1 MPQSTQDNTQETRF
15 KPRQIIDGL
24 RRIKM
29 VVEYDGAAFH
39 GWQIQTDPPVP
50 TIEAAILEA
59 FEQITATKPE
69 DLVAAGR
76 TDRGVH
82 ATHMTCHLDTFAPIA
97 LNKIQTGLNR
107 FLPDT
112 IAVREVEEVDQ
123 NFHARYSCVGRK
135 YTYKILNRR
144 NRSPLYHARAE
155 HVPHALDLAEM
166 QRAAKVLEGEHDLS
180 SFRSAECQG
189 KGPVTTLK
197 SIELEKTADD
207 IINIYLEGVTFLH
220 NMVRIIT
227 GTLIEVGS
235 GKRTAEDIQ
244 ALLEA
249 RDRTKAGKT
258 ANPNGLYFTEALY

>member
-1 MPQSTQDNTQETRF
+1 MSDRF
-15 KPRQIIDGL
+15 TPHKIIAGL

-29 VVEYDGAAFH
+29 VVEYDGTLFH

-50 TIEAAILEA
+50 TVEAEILAA
-59 FEQITATKPE
+59 FAKITGCAPE

-82 ATHMTCHLDTFAPIA
+82 ATHMTCHLDTFADIK

-112 IAVREVEEVDQ
+112 IAVREVAEVDQ

-144 NRSPLYHARAE
+144 NRSPLYDNRAE
-155 HVPHALDLAEM
+155 HVPHKLDLSEM
-166 QRAAKVLEGEHDLS
+166 QRAAKVLEGTHDFS

-189 KGPVTTLK
+189 KSPVTHLK
-197 SIELEKTADD
+197 RIELGRDADD
-207 IINIYLEGVTFLH
+207 IIHIHLEGVTFLH
-220 NMVRIIT
+220 NMVRIIA

-235 GKRTAEDIQ
+235 GKRTAEDI
-244 ALLEA
+244 AELLQQK
-249 RDRTKAGKT
+249 DRTKSGKT
-258 ANPNGLYFTEALY
+258 ANPNGLYFTAALYA

>member
-1 MPQSTQDNTQETRF
+1 MSDRF
-15 KPRQIIDGL
+15 KPREIIEGL

-50 TIEAAILEA
+50 TIEAEILAA
-59 FEQITATKPE
+59 FKQITGTHPE

-82 ATHMTCHLDTFAPIA
+82 ATKMTCHLDTFAEIQ

-112 IAVREVEEVDQ
+112 IAVREVAEVDQ
-123 NFHARYSCVGRK
+123 TFHARYSCIGRK

-144 NRSPLYHARAE
+144 NRSPLHHNRAE
-155 HVPHALDLAEM
+155 HVPHKLDLAEM
-166 QRAAKVLEGEHDLS
+166 QRAAKVLEGEHDFS

-189 KGPVTTLK
+189 KSPVTTLK
-197 SIELEKTADD
+197 SIKLTRDEDD
-207 IINIYLEGVTFLH
+207 IIHIDLDGITFLH

-235 GKRTAEDIQ
+235 GKRTAEDVQ
-244 ALLEA
+244 ELLDT

-258 ANPNGLYFTEALY
+258 ANPNGLYFVAALYE

>member
-1 MPQSTQDNTQETRF
+1 MSDRF
-15 KPRQIIDGL
+15 KPNKIIEGM
-24 RRIKM
+24 RRIRM

-50 TIEAAILEA
+50 TIEAEILAA
-59 FEQITATKPE
+59 FKEITGKHPE

-76 TDRGVH
+76 TDQGVH
-82 ATHMTCHLDTFAPIA
+82 ATHMTCHLDTFASIQ

-107 FLPDT
+107 FLPKS
-112 IAVREVEEVDQ
+112 ISVREVEEADQ
-123 NFHARYSCVGRK
+123 TFHARYSCVGRK

-144 NRSPLYHARAE
+144 NRSPLYHQRAE
-155 HVPHALDLAEM
+155 HVPHKLDVAEM
-166 QRAAKVLEGEHDLS
+166 QRAAKVLEGEHDFS

-197 SIELEKTADD
+197 SIRVTEAPDD
-207 IINIYLEGVTFLH
+207 ILEIHLDGITFLH

-244 ALLEA
+244 ELLDA

-258 ANPNGLYFTEALY
+258 ANPNGLYFVAALYE